1 MPKNYPRSNRV
12 EELARQVLSEAV
24 QELKDPR
31 VGFVTVTA
39 VKIAKDLRLAQVYVS
54 AMGTEEE
61 QEKTFAGLRHAQP
74 HLRSVMGREIRLRRT
89 PELEIVQD
97 RTAQTSQR
105 LEELLRNLGVS
116 QAPDAGR
123 TLEDAES
130 GEPDAASREEDES

>member
-1 MPKNYPRSNRV
+1 
-12 EELARQVLSEAV
+12 
-24 QELKDPR
+24 
-31 VGFVTVTA
+31 
-39 VKIAKDLRLAQVYVS
+39 
-54 AMGTEEE
+54 
-61 QEKTFAGLRHAQP
+61 
-74 HLRSVMGREIRLRRT
+74 MGREIRLRRT